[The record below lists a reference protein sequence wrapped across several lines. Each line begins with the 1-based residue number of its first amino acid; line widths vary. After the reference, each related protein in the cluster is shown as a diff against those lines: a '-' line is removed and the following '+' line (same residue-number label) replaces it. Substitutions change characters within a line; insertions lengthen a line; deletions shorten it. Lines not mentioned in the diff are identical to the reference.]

1 MNKYDIFTW
10 IGGVLC
16 IVALLTALYN
26 SYLAIP
32 IMVIGTY
39 FCYKKAPQDYSKE
52 EDYRDK

>member
-26 SYLAIP
+26 IYLAIP

-39 FCYKKAPQDYSKE
+39 FCYKKAPQDYSKV